1 MPLQRKMTQ
10 AERTAALF
18 DGLTKSLVEEHDA
31 RVNWGVSLTDKL
43 VVLLNVMLKQT
54 QQLLPKDNTLWG
66 RLRWLLTGR

>member
-1 MPLQRKMTQ
+1 MPLLRKMTQ

-31 RVNWGVSLTDKL
+31 RVNWGASLTDKL
-43 VVLLNVMLKQT
+43 VVLLKQT